1 MPREAELSLNE
12 RAFVLE
18 ALKEDIRLDG
28 RPLDAFRDVEI
39 AFGDEYG
46 IADVK
51 MGKTRYRMERCSA
64 RSWSSLMFSSRA
76 LARISA
82 HIAAPNPDRK
92 FDGIFTITTELSPMA
107 APNFEI
113 GR

>member
-28 RPLDAFRDVEI
+28 RSFDAFRDVEI

-51 MGKTRYRMERCSA
+51 MGKTRYR
-64 RSWSSLMFSSRA
+64 
-76 LARISA
+76 
-82 HIAAPNPDRK
+82 
-92 FDGIFTITTELSPMA
+92 
-107 APNFEI
+107 I
-113 GR
+113 GNVQRGVEPH